1 VSRAS
6 EVSAAE
12 AARRL
17 GVDKAT
23 ATRWLQAGRM
33 HGTRTAGG
41 HWRVSVDEVERLLAE
56 SNAMSDAAV
65 EHSLA
70 QALAHL
76 RAAEA
81 GALDAELRRL
91 AHRAVLATERAISHA
106 EQLDV

>member
-1 VSRAS
+1 VSRAA

-23 ATRWLQAGRM
+23 ATRWLQAGKM

-41 HWRVSVDEVERLLAE
+41 HWRVATAEVERLLAE
-56 SNAMSDAAV
+56 SNTMSGVAV
-65 EHSLA
+65 ERSLA

-76 RAAEA
+76 RAVEA

-91 AHRAVLATERAISHA
+91 AHRAVLATERAVAYA
-106 EQLDV
+106 EKLDV